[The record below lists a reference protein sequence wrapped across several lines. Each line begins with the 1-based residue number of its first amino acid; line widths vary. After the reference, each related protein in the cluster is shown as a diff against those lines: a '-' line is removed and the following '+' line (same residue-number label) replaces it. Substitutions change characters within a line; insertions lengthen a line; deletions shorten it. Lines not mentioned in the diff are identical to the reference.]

1 MWILHRVPGRPRL
14 PVLPGDNKRAGSAS
28 VLYNSSRMSVGPKI
42 LNVKTL
48 AQSRLFRIEQVGL
61 RFANG
66 VEADYERLQASA
78 SGAVL
83 IVPMLDAETVLLV
96 REYAVGV
103 ERYEL
108 GFAKGRIEP
117 GEDAL
122 TAANRELMEEVG
134 YAARRLSQVSVLTA
148 APGYFGHL
156 THVILAEDLYPQR
169 RVGDEPEP
177 IEVVPW
183 KLNDISALLAREDFT
198 EARSI
203 AALFIVRERLAYGG

>member
-1 MWILHRVPGRPRL
+1 M
-14 PVLPGDNKRAGSAS
+14 
-28 VLYNSSRMSVGPKI
+28 NSKPKI

-48 AQSRLFRIEQVGL
+48 AQSRLFKIEQVDL

-66 VEADYERLQASA
+66 VETQYERLRGAA
-78 SGAVL
+78 DGAVL
-83 IVPMLDAETVLLV
+83 IVPMRDAETVLLV

-108 GFAKGRIEP
+108 GLPKGRIEP
-117 GEDAL
+117 GEDVL
-122 TAANRELMEEVG
+122 ETANRELMEELG
-134 YAARRLSQVSVLTA
+134 YAARRLMPLGVLTV

-156 THVILAEDLYPQR
+156 THLVLAEELYPQR

-183 KLNDISALLAREDFT
+183 RLDDLSSLLARQDFS

-203 AALFIVRERLAYGG
+203 AALYMARERLSNGG

>member
-1 MWILHRVPGRPRL
+1 M
-14 PVLPGDNKRAGSAS
+14 SAA
-28 VLYNSSRMSVGPKI
+28 PKI

-48 AQSRLFRIEQVGL
+48 AQSRLFRIEEVAL

-66 VEADYERLQASA
+66 VEADYERLQATA

-83 IVPMLDAETVLLV
+83 IVPLLDAETVLLA

-108 GFAKGRIEP
+108 GFAKGRIEV

-122 TAANRELMEEVG
+122 VAANRELMEEMG
-134 YAARRLSQVSVLTA
+134 YGARRLTHLSTLTV

-156 THVILAEDLYPQR
+156 THVVLAEDLYPQR
-169 RVGDEPEP
+169 QAGDEPEP

-183 KLNDISALLAREDFT
+183 RLSDIGALLAREDFT

-203 AALFIVRERLAYGG
+203 AALFILINRICHGITRTKS